1 MMSVSPYLQD
11 KKGDS
16 IISIMNEAIKL
27 DPDYSLAYYYR
38 SYGYIVSYEN
48 EKYEAD
54 IQKAIELYPEF
65 PEAYLSYGGY
75 FMGIRNFEKA
85 KDVIQKGLEFDPYNK
100 LLNTNLKVI
109 NDQLNSSIM
118 K

>member
-85 KDVIQKGLEFDPYNK
+85 KGVIQKGREFDPYNK